1 MPAALKIASMPAA
14 PTNWEMSLISE
25 IDMERFM
32 DLLRRRSSGPSVLFN
47 GATESLCR
55 LAKGSTDKELL
66 RVATPP
72 FCRRV
77 TWGVAIEDEDVV
89 CLCR

>member
-25 IDMERFM
+25 IDIERFT
-32 DLLRRRSSGPSVLFN
+32 DLLRRRSSCPSELCN
-47 GATESLCR
+47 GAIESPK
-55 LAKGSTDKELL
+55 ASTHKELL

-72 FCRRV
+72 FCRSV
-77 TWGVAIEDEDVV
+77 TWGVPIEDEEVV
-89 CLCR
+89 CLCRWL